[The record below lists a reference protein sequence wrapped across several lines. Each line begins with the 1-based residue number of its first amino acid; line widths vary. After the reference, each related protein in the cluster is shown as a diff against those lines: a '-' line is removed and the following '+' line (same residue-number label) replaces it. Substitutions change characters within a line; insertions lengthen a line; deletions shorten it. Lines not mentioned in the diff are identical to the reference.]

1 MTSGIFGVS
10 GRSKTEPEDQILA
23 KVTKFYRGRRKK
35 KNVAVIP
42 VAIIVILLILVVVLF
57 YGMQKYAVITK
68 EDVEV
73 KLPYLQGDD
82 VIIDENGNEVRV
94 FEKVDVTVN
103 FREPNYAALPA
114 TAGKNAGELRAIFVA
129 ADELTKEKILDYDA
143 RLSTGNALVLEMKP
157 RDGNL
162 KWFSESVLARSY
174 GVSTQTQQTQDIAEA
189 VRQVKEN
196 GHYLVAQISCC
207 VDNLLPSR
215 STSVSLLNMFGS
227 YYTNDLGVWM
237 DPYNMNVRNYIVEMA
252 EELYDMGFDE
262 VVLADL
268 RHPELKEDE
277 EVFYTRDMSTPQD
290 PVDAICGFAVYV
302 ANRLSDRKGLLSI
315 YVDSPQSLVK
325 ADPVTG
331 QNAVLFFKL
340 YDRVYYR
347 TDKYTYTFNYNDIV
361 SSVTIGKAQDRFIP
375 VVENYLP
382 DNTSWVY
389 IDTITEN

>member
-1 MTSGIFGVS
+1 
-10 GRSKTEPEDQILA
+10 
-23 KVTKFYRGRRKK
+23 
-35 KNVAVIP
+35 
-42 VAIIVILLILVVVLF
+42 
-57 YGMQKYAVITK
+57 
-68 EDVEV
+68 
-73 KLPYLQGDD
+73 
-82 VIIDENGNEVRV
+82 
-94 FEKVDVTVN
+94 
-103 FREPNYAALPA
+103 
-114 TAGKNAGELRAIFVA
+114 
-129 ADELTKEKILDYDA
+129 
-143 RLSTGNALVLEMKP
+143 
-157 RDGNL
+157 
-162 KWFSESVLARSY
+162 
-174 GVSTQTQQTQDIAEA
+174 
-189 VRQVKEN
+189 
-196 GHYLVAQISCC
+196 
-207 VDNLLPSR
+207 
-215 STSVSLLNMFGS
+215 MFGS

>member
-1 MTSGIFGVS
+1 MMSGIS
-10 GRSKTEPEDQILA
+10 AASARSRTEAEEQVLA
-23 KVTKFYRGRRKK
+23 KNTKFYRGRRKK
-35 KNVAVIP
+35 KNVAVVP
-42 VAIIVILLILVVVLF
+42 VAIIVVLLILVVVLF

-82 VIIDENGNEVRV
+82 VVIDENGNEVRV
-94 FEKVDVTVN
+94 FEKVNVTVN
-103 FREPNYAALPA
+103 FREPNYSSI
-114 TAGKNAGELRAIFVA
+114 TASAGRGVGELRAIFVA
-129 ADELTKEKILDYDA
+129 AEDLTKEKILDYDA
-143 RLSTGNALVLEMKP
+143 RLSSGNALVLEMKP

-162 KWFSESVLARSY
+162 KWFSQSVLAQSY

-207 VDNLLPSR
+207 IDNLLPSR
-215 STSVSLLNMFGS
+215 STSVALLNMFGS
-227 YYTNDLGVWM
+227 FYTNDMGVWM
-237 DPYNMNVRNYIVEMA
+237 DPYNMNVRNYIVEMV

-277 EVFYTRDMSTPQD
+277 QVFYTRDMSTPQD

-302 ANRLSDRKGLLSI
+302 ANQLSDRKGLLSI

-331 QNAVLFFKL
+331 QNGVLFFKL

-347 TDKYTYTFNYNDIV
+347 TDKYTYTFNYNDIIP
-361 SSVTIGKAQDRFIP
+361 SVTIGSAQDRFIP

-389 IDTITEN
+389 IDTITED